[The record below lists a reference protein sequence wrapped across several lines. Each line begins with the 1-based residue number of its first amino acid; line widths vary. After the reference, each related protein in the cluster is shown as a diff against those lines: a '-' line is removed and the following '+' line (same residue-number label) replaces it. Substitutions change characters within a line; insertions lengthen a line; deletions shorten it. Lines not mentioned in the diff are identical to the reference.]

1 MLEPMDFRENRFDII
16 SAMKAKIRTVLKAWA
31 VITVSTFMLCFL
43 TQHGAK
49 ILFNIDL
56 PEQGGLEEFRR
67 MIGLNWRFALNVAL
81 AVFIL
86 PPVEEL
92 LFRFLAFRMIAGKKG
107 GGWRSRGFCLAA
119 AVVSSTVFTAFHYI
133 QRDFPDA
140 AFIALTFFGCAQ
152 CWLYRRTGSLVYP
165 MINHTLFNLTTL
177 VFLVA
182 GVA

>member
-1 MLEPMDFRENRFDII
+1 M
-16 SAMKAKIRTVLKAWA
+16 SAMKVKIQTVLKSWA
-31 VITVSTFMLCFL
+31 VISVSTFLLCFL

-56 PEQGGLEEFRR
+56 PEQGGLEEFRK

-92 LFRFLAFRMIAGKKG
+92 LFRFLAFRMIARKAGGK
-107 GGWRSRGFCLAA
+107 WRSQGFCLAA
-119 AVVSSTVFTAFHYI
+119 AFASSVVFTAVHYI

-152 CWLYRRTGSLVYP
+152 CWLYRRTGSILYP

-177 VFLVA
+177 VFLVS